1 MLGTISLMVETFVNF
16 SATAAKGRQQVTTAG
31 NAILVAYDNRP
42 ILCTDPW
49 IGDEEPAYFGSWV
62 LSHAIPS
69 ELKQEIYKSEYIW
82 FSHGHPDHLNP
93 TSLERFRGRKILLP
107 DHVNSRILRD
117 VSALGYQVSVLPDRT
132 WVGLSPNIR
141 IQCITTK
148 IQDAILLLDV
158 CGKLFIN
165 LNDAGVRDCARYV
178 RSVSAGYAHSY
189 VMGLSGYGDAD
200 MINLYRDDGSF
211 ITPRAASKPAPGLK
225 LTEYAKATGAKAVI
239 PFSTFHQYQRT
250 DSIWAQS
257 FTTPV
262 AAFTE
267 GLASNLQYIPA
278 FSSVDCN
285 DLAVETRQP
294 PELQVTARSPEEFGD
309 NWSDVLEQ
317 DDQKLLADYFS
328 RKERIQKYFGFIN
341 FNVGGRD
348 FTLRLRGKRS
358 RGISFAVPRTSLMSA
373 IKYRIFDDLL
383 IGNFMKTTL
392 YGVTSLYEGK
402 GNFNFHATKFGD
414 NGLAETE
421 EELGRYLAEY
431 RHRAGTE
438 YLLGILED
446 KSRDFVVRF
455 AGKNSRV
462 YGALKSAYF
471 QFR

>member
-1 MLGTISLMVETFVNF
+1 MTSLATVVNR
-16 SATAAKGRQQVTTAG
+16 RQQVSTTG
-31 NAILVAYDNRP
+31 NAILIAYDNRP

-62 LSHAIPS
+62 LSHTIPR
-69 ELKQEIYKSEYIW
+69 ELKQDIYNAEYVW

-93 TSLERFRGRKILLP
+93 TSLERFRGKKILLP

-117 VSALGYQVSVLPDRT
+117 ISGLGYQVSVLPDRK
-132 WVGLSPNIR
+132 WVGLSTNIKV
-141 IQCITTK
+141 QCITTK
-148 IQDAILLLDV
+148 VQDAILLLDV

-165 LNDAGVRDCARYV
+165 LNDAGVRDCARYI
-178 RSVSAGYAHSY
+178 RSISAGYQHSY
-189 VMGLSGYGDAD
+189 LMALSGYGDAD
-200 MINLYRDDGSF
+200 MINLYQDDGSF
-211 ITPRAASKPAPGLK
+211 ITPRAASKPAPGRK
-225 LTEYAKATGAKAVI
+225 LTEFANVTGAKAII

-262 AAFTE
+262 SAFTE
-267 GLASNLQYIPA
+267 GLSSKFQYIPP

-285 DLAVETRQP
+285 DLAVETHQSE
-294 PELQVTARSPEEFGD
+294 ELQVTAKSPEQFGD

-317 DDQKLLADYFS
+317 NDRKLITDYFS
-328 RKERIQKYFGFIN
+328 RKERIQDYFGFIN

-348 FTLRLRGKRS
+348 FTLSLRGKRS

-402 GNFNFHATKFGD
+402 GNFNFHTTKYGD

-421 EELGRYLAEY
+421 EEVSKYLAEY
-431 RHRAGTE
+431 RRRAGFE

-446 KSRDFVVRF
+446 KSRDIVVRF
-455 AGKNSRV
+455 AGKNSRL
-462 YGALKSAYF
+462 YGALKYAYY

>member
-1 MLGTISLMVETFVNF
+1 MTSLGT
-16 SATAAKGRQQVTTAG
+16 TADRRQQVTTTG
-31 NAILVAYDNRP
+31 NATLIAYDNRP

-62 LSHAIPS
+62 LSHTIPR
-69 ELKQEIYKSEYIW
+69 ELKEDIYKAEYVW

-93 TSLERFRGRKILLP
+93 TSLERFRGNRILLP
-107 DHVNSRILRD
+107 DHVNSRILKD
-117 VSALGYQVSVLPDRT
+117 VSALGYRVSVLPDRK
-132 WVGLSPNIR
+132 WVGLSPNIKV
-141 IQCITTK
+141 QCITTVV
-148 IQDAILLLDV
+148 QDAILLLDV

-165 LNDAGVRDCARYV
+165 LNDAGVRDCARYI
-178 RSVSAGYAHSY
+178 RSVSAAYSHSY
-189 VMGLSGYGDAD
+189 VMALSGYGDAD
-200 MINLYRDDGSF
+200 MINLYKDDGSF
-211 ITPRAASKPAPGLK
+211 ITPRAASKPAPGRK
-225 LTEYAKATGAKAVI
+225 LAEFAKVTGAKGII
-239 PFSTFHQYQRT
+239 PFSSFHQYQRK

-267 GLASNLQYIPA
+267 GLSSNLHYIPP

-285 DLAVETRQP
+285 DLAVETHQP
-294 PELQVTARSPEEFGD
+294 QELQVVAKSPEEFGD
-309 NWSDVLEQ
+309 NWSDVLEA
-317 DDQKLLADYFS
+317 DDQRLITDYFS
-328 RKERIQKYFGFIN
+328 RKERIQNYFGFIN

-348 FTLRLRGKRS
+348 FTLRLRGSRS
-358 RGISFAVPRTSLMSA
+358 RGISFSVPRASLMSA

-392 YGVTSLYEGK
+392 FGVTSLYEGK
-402 GNFNFHATKFGD
+402 GNFNFHTAKFGD
-414 NGLAETE
+414 NGMAETE
-421 EELGRYLAEY
+421 EEVRRYLAEY
-431 RHRAGTE
+431 RRRAGIE

-455 AGKNSRV
+455 AGKNTRV